1 MAHGSLASLLLLL
14 AASAQG
20 AAAFGGKSA
29 TGGRSVVPNSYIL
42 QVNASAPAL
51 AKRGVSVFEALDH
64 TLAAAKQNGVKYTVR
79 QRFDAVPEAFQ
90 AVSIQVQDGASMAE
104 LEQIPGVQRV
114 WPVSLIP
121 RPVEPTVSDFTP
133 VSSSSSSIKSKRDEH
148 ALEKRG
154 TTFPP
159 ASAYLN
165 DTFYPH
171 VQTGI
176 DVLHNKGILGQGVKI
191 VVVDEG
197 VDYTNPILGGCFGPG
212 CQISFG
218 YDFVGDNYIG
228 TNAPVPDSDPFSSCS
243 NHGTHTTG
251 TVGALANE
259 YGFSGAAPM
268 ATIGHYRVIS
278 CSGATTDEVLVA
290 ALTRALQD
298 NVNIVTMSL
307 GSSVGWLDDSPVQ
320 IMANYLGSKGIHV
333 VASVGNERNEG
344 LFAADQPAASRIGT
358 GVGGVD
364 PTYLAAYYAYL
375 IKRDPVP
382 YISPTP
388 FNLPNNYL
396 LYFTSADTSVTNDA
410 CDPLPST
417 TPDLANR
424 VVVVQRGTCG
434 FTVKQQNVAAAGG
447 KIVLIYNSK
456 GSGLIPQ
463 LDVGSTGLTAVGSL
477 RYEDGLKLLSY
488 YQSSPRGQSI
498 SFPNGPLA
506 PYVTNTVSGGVV
518 ASYSNFGPTN
528 ELFIYP
534 TLAAPGTDI
543 LSTVTGGVAL
553 MRGTSMAAPLV
564 AGAYALLL
572 SVGNNL
578 QLSPEEARTILTSTS
593 QLSPVAY
600 GSDTLDTVVSQGA
613 GVINMT
619 AAIAAHTVISPA
631 HFNLNDTQYSNNTQT
646 LTLRNINRYPVSYQL
661 SWVDSTGIVT
671 YNDGATTDIIPST
684 TPNYVSTSVLRIA
697 FSQRTVTVPG
707 GQTVKVTAQFI
718 PPNLTAQQRNQF
730 PIYSGFVTIAGQGQG
745 AGAGKVEKYSLP
757 FFGLGARMV
766 DMPVLDTTNVA
777 LGPNLPFIAVGQ
789 NIQTGPTTFSESNP
803 AVVYFRLAA
812 GTRRLRVDLVN
823 ASTSYNATVPAVTN
837 PPSRLVKRSNTE
849 LMPRAAFPTLYSQ
862 VRTVGSLFAPSY
874 WPPRDYLFNN
884 GGTYSD
890 YEIPLDGS
898 FTFPNGTKGMA
909 ELGRSYKVLLR
920 ALKITAD
927 PTYTSSYES
936 WLSPSFT
943 FTA

>member
-1 MAHGSLASLLLLL
+1 MAHGSLTSLLLLL

-29 TGGRSVVPNSYIL
+29 TGGRNVVPNSYIL

-51 AKRGVSVFEALDH
+51 AKRGVSVFEAIDH
-64 TLAAAKQNGVKYTVR
+64 TLAAVKQNGVKYTIR
-79 QRFDAVPEAFQ
+79 QRFDEVPEAFQ
-90 AVSIQVQDGASMAE
+90 AVSIQVQEGASMAE
-104 LEQIPGVQRV
+104 LAQIPGVQRV
-114 WPVSLIP
+114 WPVTLIP
-121 RPVEPTVSDFTP
+121 RPVEPPVSDFTP
-133 VSSSSSSIKSKRDEH
+133 VSSSSSPNSKRDEH
-148 ALEKRG
+148 NLEKRG
-154 TTFPP
+154 TNFPP

-176 DVLHNKGILGQGVKI
+176 DVLHNKGILGQGV
-191 VVVDEG
+191 VVIDEG
-197 VDYTNPILGGCFGPG
+197 VDYTNPILGGCFGQG

-218 YDFVGDNYIG
+218 YDFVGDNYTG
-228 TNAPVPDSDPFSSCS
+228 TNTPVPDSDPFSSCS

-268 ATIGHYRVIS
+268 ATLGHYRVIS
-278 CSGATTDEVLVA
+278 CSGATTDEILVA

-298 NVNIVTMSL
+298 KVNVVSMSL

-320 IMANYLGSKGIHV
+320 IMASYLGSKGIHV

-344 LFAADQPAASRIGT
+344 LFAADQPAASILGT

-364 PTYLAAYYAYL
+364 PTYLPAYYAYL
-375 IKRDPVP
+375 TKRGPVP
-382 YISPTP
+382 YISPKP
-388 FNLPNNYL
+388 FNLPKNYL
-396 LYFTSADTSVTNDA
+396 LYFTSTNTSVTNDA
-410 CDPLPST
+410 CNPLPAS
-417 TPDLANR
+417 TPDLSNR

-447 KIVLIYNSK
+447 KILLLYNSK

-463 LDVGSTGLTAVGSL
+463 LDVGTTGLTAVGSL

-488 YQSSPRGQSI
+488 YQSSPRGQAI

-506 PYVTNTVSGGVV
+506 PYVSNTVTGGIV

-534 TLAAPGTDI
+534 TLAAPGTNI
-543 LSTVTGGVAL
+543 LSTVSGGVAL
-553 MRGTSMAAPLV
+553 MSGTSMAAPLV

-572 SVGNNL
+572 SVGQNL
-578 QLSPEEARTILTSTS
+578 QLSPEQAKTILMSTS
-593 QLSPVAY
+593 DHAPVAY

-619 AAIAAHTVISPA
+619 AALVSHTILSPSQ
-631 HFNLNDTQYSNNTQT
+631 FNLNDTQYLNDTQT
-646 LTLRNINRYPVSYQL
+646 LTLHNNNRYPVAYQL

-671 YNDGATTDIIPST
+671 YNNGATTNVIPST
-684 TPNYVSTSVLRIA
+684 SPNYVSTSVLRVA
-697 FSQRTVTVPG
+697 FSQRVVTVPG
-707 GQTVKVTAQFI
+707 GQTVKITADFI
-718 PPNLTAQQRNQF
+718 PPNLTPQQRNQF
-730 PIYSGFVTIAGQGQG
+730 PIYSGYVTITGRGQGVGAGQ
-745 AGAGKVEKYSLP
+745 VEAYSLP
-757 FFGLGARMV
+757 FFGLGARMI

-777 LGPNLPFIAVGQ
+777 LGPYLPFIAVGQ

-812 GTRRLRVDLVN
+812 GTRRLRLDLVD

-837 PPSRLVKRSNTE
+837 QPGRLTRRSNAE
-849 LMPRAAFPTLYSQ
+849 LVSRAEFPTLYSQ
-862 VRTVGSLFAPSY
+862 VRTVGSLFAPAY

-890 YEIPLDGS
+890 YEITLDGS
-898 FTFPNGTKGMA
+898 FTFPNGTKGKA

>member
-1 MAHGSLASLLLLL
+1 MAHGSLALLLLLL

-42 QVNASAPAL
+42 QVNASAPVL

-64 TLAAAKQNGVKYTVR
+64 TLAAVKQNGVKYTVR
-79 QRFDAVPEAFQ
+79 QRFDAIPEAFQ
-90 AVSIQVQDGASMAE
+90 AVSIQVEDGASMAE
-104 LEQIPGVQRV
+104 LAQIPGVQRV

-133 VSSSSSSIKSKRDEH
+133 VSSSSSAKSKRDH
-148 ALEKRG
+148 HTLEKRG

-197 VDYTNPILGGCFGPG
+197 VDYTNPLLGGCFGPG

-278 CSGATTDEVLVA
+278 CSGATTDEVLVT

-396 LYFTSADTSVTNDA
+396 LYFTSTDTSVTDDA
-410 CDPLPST
+410 CNPLPST
-417 TPDLANR
+417 TPNLANR

-463 LDVGSTGLTAVGSL
+463 LDVGSTGLTA
-477 RYEDGLKLLSY
+477 LLSY

-578 QLSPEEARTILTSTS
+578 QLLPEEARTILMSTS

-600 GSDTLDTVVSQGA
+600 GSNTLDTVVSQGA

-619 AAIAAHTVISPA
+619 AAVAAHTVISPA
-631 HFNLNDTQYSNNTQT
+631 QFNLNDTQYSNNTQT
-646 LTLRNINRYPVSYQL
+646 LTLRNNNRYPVSYQL

-684 TPNYVSTSVLRIA
+684 TPNYVSTTVLRVA

-745 AGAGKVEKYSLP
+745 AGAGQVENYSLP
-757 FFGLGARMV
+757 FFGLGARML

-789 NIQTGPTTFSESNP
+789 NIQTGPTTFSESDP

-812 GTRRLRVDLVN
+812 GTRRLRVDLVD
-823 ASTSYNATVPAVTN
+823 ASTSYKATVPAVTN

-909 ELGRSYKVLLR
+909 ELGKSYKVLLR